1 MDITTKYRFD
11 PVDHQFMRLR
21 GQLSP
26 GERLQAMLAA
36 REWVVGA
43 IRGRLTLRYPN
54 LSPEE
59 INLKVLEEI
68 DRVEHQQPRR
78 KPLIVDMLVKE
89 N

>member
-1 MDITTKYRFD
+1 MAATTKYRFD
-11 PVDHQFMRLR
+11 PLDHRYMRLR

-36 REWVVGA
+36 REWIVSA
-43 IRGRLTLRYPN
+43 MRDRLTRRYPD

-68 DRVEHQQPRR
+68 DRAEQRQARPHALP
-78 KPLIVDMLVKE
+78 
-89 N
+89 

>member
-1 MDITTKYRFD
+1 MTVAAKYRFD
-11 PVDHQFMRLR
+11 PVDNHFMRVR

-36 REWVVGA
+36 REWVVSA
-43 IRGRLTLRYPN
+43 MRGRLAQRYPD

-68 DRVEHQQPRR
+68 DRAERRQARSQP
-78 KPLIVDMLVKE
+78 LS
-89 N
+89 